1 MKRIF
6 TLLTLMTVMLSSESL
21 FAQDVLRYEGQW
33 PKGDGILYSS
43 KDGLIFGTFSN
54 GLAEGRCVSYLPNGE
69 VYWGEY
75 KKGKATGQGRI
86 YRDNGIV
93 FVGQFKNGKGHG
105 VDTLYRTDGSVLVA
119 KFKKGKLKSK
129 VLDTKLSP
137 AQMPAKPRYP
147 RISLRPRQEEFLGD
161 LEVLWQTRNL
171 ELREAAGLAHP
182 RFNGGTID
190 DFALWVNS
198 QVVYPRS
205 FERNETSRTVLVEF
219 TVKEDGSVHDVHAV
233 FGSNTELNAAA
244 VAAVSKSPKWEPAEF
259 QGKKRSVR
267 LTVPVVFANE

>member
-6 TLLTLMTVMLSSESL
+6 TLLTLMATMLSSESV

-33 PKGDGILYSS
+33 PEGDGILYSS
-43 KDGLIFGTFSN
+43 KDGLILGTFSK
-54 GLAEGRCVSYLPNGE
+54 GVAEGKCVSYLPNGE

-93 FVGQFKNGKGHG
+93 FVGEFKNGKGHG
-105 VDTLYRTDGSVLVA
+105 VDTLYRTDGTVMVG
-119 KFKKGKLKSK
+119 KFKKGKLKSRI
-129 VLDTKLSP
+129 LDTRREVCP
-137 AQMPAKPRYP
+137 MPLKPEYP
-147 RISLRPRQEEFLGD
+147 HISLKHRQEEFLGE
-161 LEVLWQTRNL
+161 LEVQWQMRNL
-171 ELREAAGLAHP
+171 QLTTAAGLIHP
-182 RFNGGTID
+182 KFNGGTVD

-198 QVVYPRS
+198 QVVYPQSFVRS
-205 FERNETSRTVLVEF
+205 ETSRTVLVEF
-219 TVKEDGSVHDVHAV
+219 TVTEEGSLSDVHAV
-233 FGSNTELNAAA
+233 FGSNAELNAAA

>member
-1 MKRIF
+1 MKRFF
-6 TLLTLMTVMLSSESL
+6 TLLTLMAAMMSSEFL

-43 KDGLIFGTFSN
+43 KDGLILGTFSN
-54 GLAEGRCVSYLPNGE
+54 GTPVGRCVSYLPNGE
-69 VYWGEY
+69 VYWGDY

-105 VDTLYRTDGSVLVA
+105 IDTLYRTDGSVLVA
-119 KFKKGKLKSK
+119 KFKKGKLKTK
-129 VLDTKLSP
+129 ILDTRSVS
-137 AQMPAKPRYP
+137 AQVPPKPEYP
-147 RISLRPRQEEFLGD
+147 KISFRPSQEEFLGD
-161 LEVLWQTRNL
+161 LEVRWQTRNL
-171 ELREAAGLAHP
+171 QLREAAGLAHP
-182 RFNGGTID
+182 KFNGGNID

-205 FERNETSRTVLVEF
+205 FEREQTSRTVLVEF
-219 TVKEDGSVHDVHAV
+219 TVMEDGSVRDVHAV
-233 FGSNTELNAAA
+233 FGSNAELNHAA

-259 QGKKRSVR
+259 NGKKRSVR
-267 LTVPVVFANE
+267 LTVPVVFAND

>member
-6 TLLTLMTVMLSSESL
+6 TLLTLMATMLSSESV

-33 PKGDGILYSS
+33 PEGDGILYSS
-43 KDGLIFGTFSN
+43 KDGLILGTFSK
-54 GLAEGRCVSYLPNGE
+54 GVAEGKCVSYLPNGE

-93 FVGQFKNGKGHG
+93 FVGEFKNGKGHG
-105 VDTLYRTDGSVLVA
+105 VDTLYRTDGTVMVG
-119 KFKKGKLKSK
+119 KFKKGKLKSRI
-129 VLDTKLSP
+129 LDTRRDVCP
-137 AQMPAKPRYP
+137 MPLKPEYP
-147 RISLRPRQEEFLGD
+147 HISLKHRQEEFLGE
-161 LEVLWQTRNL
+161 LEVQWQMRNL
-171 ELREAAGLAHP
+171 QLTTAAGLIHP
-182 RFNGGTID
+182 KFNGGTVD

-198 QVVYPRS
+198 QVVYPQSFVRS
-205 FERNETSRTVLVEF
+205 EASRTVLVEF
-219 TVKEDGSVHDVHAV
+219 TVTEEGSLSDVHAV
-233 FGSNTELNAAA
+233 FGSNAELNAAA

>member
-6 TLLTLMTVMLSSESL
+6 TLLTLMATMLSSQSV

-33 PKGDGILYSS
+33 PEGDGILYSS
-43 KDGLIFGTFSN
+43 KDGLILGTFSK
-54 GLAEGRCVSYLPNGE
+54 GVAEGKCVSYLPNGE

-93 FVGQFKNGKGHG
+93 FVGEFKNGKGHG
-105 VDTLYRTDGSVLVA
+105 VDTLYRTDGTVLVG
-119 KFKKGKLKSK
+119 KFKKGKLKSRI
-129 VLDTKLSP
+129 LDTRREVCP
-137 AQMPAKPRYP
+137 MPLKPEYP
-147 RISLRPRQEEFLGD
+147 HVSLKHRQEEFLGE
-161 LEVLWQTRNL
+161 LEVQWQMRNL
-171 ELREAAGLAHP
+171 QLTTAAGLIHP
-182 RFNGGTID
+182 KFNGGTVD

-205 FERNETSRTVLVEF
+205 FVRSETSRTVLVEF
-219 TVKEDGSVHDVHAV
+219 TVTEEGSLSDVHAV
-233 FGSNTELNAAA
+233 FGSNAELNEAA

-259 QGKKRSVR
+259 QGEKRSVR

>member
-6 TLLTLMTVMLSSESL
+6 TLLTLMATMLSSQSV

-33 PKGDGILYSS
+33 PEGDGILYSS
-43 KDGLIFGTFSN
+43 KDGLILGTFSK
-54 GLAEGRCVSYLPNGE
+54 GVAEGKCVSYLPNGE

-75 KKGKATGQGRI
+75 KKGKATGHGRI

-93 FVGQFKNGKGHG
+93 FVGEFKNGKGHG
-105 VDTLYRTDGSVLVA
+105 VDTLYRTDGTVLVG
-119 KFKKGKLKSK
+119 KFKKGKLKSRI
-129 VLDTKLSP
+129 LDTRREVCP
-137 AQMPAKPRYP
+137 MPLKPEYP
-147 RISLRPRQEEFLGD
+147 HISLKHRQEEFLGE
-161 LEVLWQTRNL
+161 LEVQWQMRNL
-171 ELREAAGLAHP
+171 QLTTAAGLIHP
-182 RFNGGTID
+182 KFNGGTVD

-205 FERNETSRTVLVEF
+205 FVRSETSRTVLVEF
-219 TVKEDGSVHDVHAV
+219 TVTEEGSLSDVHAV
-233 FGSNTELNAAA
+233 FGSNAELNAAA

-259 QGKKRSVR
+259 QGEKRSVR

>member
-6 TLLTLMTVMLSSESL
+6 TLLTLMATMLSSQSV

-33 PKGDGILYSS
+33 PEGDGILYSS
-43 KDGLIFGTFSN
+43 KDGLILGTFSK
-54 GLAEGRCVSYLPNGE
+54 GVAEGKCVSYLPNGE

-75 KKGKATGQGRI
+75 KKGKATGHGRI

-93 FVGQFKNGKGHG
+93 FVGEFKNGKGHG
-105 VDTLYRTDGSVLVA
+105 VDTLYRTDGTVMVG
-119 KFKKGKLKSK
+119 KFKKGKLKSRI
-129 VLDTKLSP
+129 LDTRREVCP
-137 AQMPAKPRYP
+137 MPLKPEYP
-147 RISLRPRQEEFLGD
+147 HVSLKHRQEEFLGE
-161 LEVLWQTRNL
+161 LEVQWQMRNL
-171 ELREAAGLAHP
+171 QLTTAAGLIHP
-182 RFNGGTID
+182 KFNGGTVD

-205 FERNETSRTVLVEF
+205 FVRSETSRTVLVEF
-219 TVKEDGSVHDVHAV
+219 TVTEEGSLSDVHAV
-233 FGSNTELNAAA
+233 FGSNAELNAAA

-259 QGKKRSVR
+259 QGEKRSVR

>member
-6 TLLTLMTVMLSSESL
+6 TLLTLMAAMLSSESV

-33 PKGDGILYSS
+33 PEGDGILYSS
-43 KDGLIFGTFSN
+43 KDGLILGTFSK
-54 GLAEGRCVSYLPNGE
+54 GVAEGKCVSYLPNGE

-93 FVGQFKNGKGHG
+93 FVGEFKNGKGHG
-105 VDTLYRTDGSVLVA
+105 VDTLYRTDGTVMVG
-119 KFKKGKLKSK
+119 KFKKGKLKSRI
-129 VLDTKLSP
+129 LDTRRDVCP
-137 AQMPAKPRYP
+137 MPLKPEYP
-147 RISLRPRQEEFLGD
+147 HISLKHRQEEFLGE
-161 LEVLWQTRNL
+161 LEVQWQMRNL
-171 ELREAAGLAHP
+171 QLTTAAGLIHP
-182 RFNGGTID
+182 KFNGGTVD

-198 QVVYPRS
+198 QVVYPQSFVRS
-205 FERNETSRTVLVEF
+205 ETSRTVLVEF
-219 TVKEDGSVHDVHAV
+219 TVTEEGSLSDVHAV
-233 FGSNTELNAAA
+233 FGSNAELNAAA

-259 QGKKRSVR
+259 QGEKRSVR

>member
-6 TLLTLMTVMLSSESL
+6 TLLTLMAAMLSSESI

-43 KDGLIFGTFSN
+43 KDGLILGTFSK
-54 GLAEGRCVSYLPNGE
+54 GVAEGKCVSYLPNGE

-75 KKGKATGQGRI
+75 KKGKATGLGRI

-93 FVGQFKNGKGHG
+93 FVGEFKNGKGHG
-105 VDTLYRTDGSVLVA
+105 VDTLYRNDGTVMVG
-119 KFKKGKLKSK
+119 KFKKGKLKSRI
-129 VLDTKLSP
+129 LDTRREVCP
-137 AQMPAKPRYP
+137 MPLKPEYP
-147 RISLRPRQEEFLGD
+147 HISLKHRQEEFLGE
-161 LEVLWQTRNL
+161 LEVQWQMRNL
-171 ELREAAGLAHP
+171 ELTTAAGLIHP
-182 RFNGGTID
+182 KFNGGTVD

-205 FERNETSRTVLVEF
+205 FVRSETSRTVLVEF
-219 TVKEDGSVHDVHAV
+219 TVTEDGSLSDIHAV
-233 FGSNTELNAAA
+233 FGSNPELNEAA
-244 VAAVSKSPKWEPAEF
+244 VVAVSKSPKWEPGEF
-259 QGKKRSVR
+259 DGKKRSVR

>member
-1 MKRIF
+1 M
-6 TLLTLMTVMLSSESL
+6 TAMLLSESL

-43 KDGLIFGTFSN
+43 KDGLIFGSFSN
-54 GLAEGRCVSYLPNGE
+54 GVAEGRCVSYLPNGE

-93 FVGQFKNGKGHG
+93 FAGQFKNGKGHG
-105 VDTLYRTDGSVLVA
+105 VDTLYRTDGTVLVA

-129 VLDTKLSP
+129 VLDTRTVA
-137 AQMPAKPRYP
+137 AQMPPKPRYP

-233 FGSNTELNAAA
+233 FGSNTELNNAA
-244 VAAVSKSPKWEPAEF
+244 VAAVAKSPKWEPAEF
-259 QGKKRSVR
+259 NGKKRSVR

>member
-6 TLLTLMTVMLSSESL
+6 TLLALMTLVLSSESL

-43 KDGLIFGTFSN
+43 KDGLIFGNFSK
-54 GLAEGRCVSYLPNGE
+54 GTAEGRCVNYMPNGE

-75 KKGKATGQGRI
+75 KKGKATGHGRI

-119 KFKKGKLKSK
+119 KFKNGKLKTK
-129 VLDTKLSP
+129 ITDTRVQQ
-137 AQMPAKPRYP
+137 AQMPPKPRYP
-147 RISLRPRQEEFLGD
+147 RISFKPRQEEFLCD

-171 ELREAAGLAHP
+171 ELRTAAGLANP
-182 RFNGGTID
+182 RFNGGTVD

-219 TVKEDGSVHDVHAV
+219 TVTTDGSVSDVHAV
-233 FGSNTELNAAA
+233 FGSNTELNQAA

-259 QGKKRSVR
+259 NGKKRSVR